1 MKASAIKGQFTKHIK
16 LNGENYEEWY
26 CGITKS
32 PKQRMSKHR
41 RNFEDITCFKMYQA
55 LNVKQANEV
64 EKHFAKRGTANAKHK
79 GGATSKSTKV
89 YIFKFSEDLRG
100 LYSTSDILNVFF
112 K

>member
-1 MKASAIKGQFTKHIK
+1 MKTPFIKGQFTRHIHK
-16 LNGENYEEWY
+16 NGGEYEEWY
-26 CGITKS
+26 CGITES
-32 PKQRMSKHR
+32 PRQRLNKHKK
-41 RNFEDITCFKMYQA
+41 NFADITCFKVYQA
-55 LNVKQANEV
+55 INMKQANEV